1 MKQSGKQSLLMK
13 LSRKL
18 MQKPNDK
25 LLLRERLKQRQ
36 KRLDPTNK
44 VDKAPTVPTSHEA
57 TSKDTTAITIH
68 TTTFGPTTINFAP
81 SKVMTKVRV
90 KEIIRLV
97 MDNFANK
104 QRDENQEFRR
114 TMQQAITIHFSSLN
128 ESFMNLQQA

>member
-1 MKQSGKQSLLMK
+1 
-13 LSRKL
+13 
-18 MQKPNDK
+18 
-25 LLLRERLKQRQ
+25 
-36 KRLDPTNK
+36 
-44 VDKAPTVPTSHEA
+44 
-57 TSKDTTAITIH
+57 
-68 TTTFGPTTINFAP
+68 
-81 SKVMTKVRV
+81 MTKVRV

>member
-1 MKQSGKQSLLMK
+1 MSIKVPKVVESTLILAIVNPK
-13 LSRKL
+13 
-18 MQKPNDK
+18 DK
-25 LLLRERLKQRQ
+25 V
-36 KRLDPTNK
+36 N
-44 VDKAPTVPTSHEA
+44 KAPTVPTSHEA